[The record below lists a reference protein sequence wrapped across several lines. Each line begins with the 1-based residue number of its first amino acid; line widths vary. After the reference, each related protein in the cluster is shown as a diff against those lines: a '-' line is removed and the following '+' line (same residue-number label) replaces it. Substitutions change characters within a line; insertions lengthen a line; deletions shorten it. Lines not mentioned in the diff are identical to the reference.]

1 MVVSL
6 RRGVVPVK
14 RGVKKGKPMFGPFD
28 ESESPL
34 ATLETSLQPNP
45 PLQAALGRE
54 VPNKVYENRL
64 AITVAS
70 AMSKV
75 RTQ

>member
-1 MVVSL
+1 MI
-6 RRGVVPVK
+6 
-14 RGVKKGKPMFGPFD
+14 GPFD

-45 PLQAALGRE
+45 PLQAAIGRE
-54 VPNKVYENRL
+54 VPNKVDENRL